1 MVQAC
6 RTPGTII
13 FIHHFLQTDS
23 DCKTPLD
30 LSIYLAIW
38 SGLVWSGLVRF
49 GPVWSIYGLMGPLMV
64 YMPIYMYCRNMKY
77 HTFDT
82 HIHTCERSAEF
93 CSDRTGNSYVIRHC
107 HCFFGSSLIMTS
119 RNHKISRYHCKAS
132 LWANLETMK
141 STLLHRV
148 GL

>member
-6 RTPGTII
+6 RTPGTIF

-82 HIHTCERSAEF
+82 HTDTHVKVVQYSARTERGIAMLPN
-93 CSDRTGNSYVIRHC
+93 TTI
-107 HCFFGSSLIMTS
+107 
-119 RNHKISRYHCKAS
+119 A
-132 LWANLETMK
+132 
-141 STLLHRV
+141 LLFR
-148 GL
+148 L